1 MTNFPDYSKIPCQ
14 IIYKK
19 KKSRYSQELIKKYK
33 SLAKNLPL
41 LRVIPQTTILLDG
54 YTPA

>member
-14 IIYKK
+14 NLKK
-19 KKSRYSQELIKKYK
+19 IKSRYSQELIKKYK

-41 LRVIPQTTILLDG
+41 IRVIPQITILLDG
-54 YTPA
+54 HTPA

>member
-14 IIYKK
+14 NLKKK

-41 LRVIPQTTILLDG
+41 IRVIPQITILLDG
-54 YTPA
+54 HTPA